1 MTPAAE
7 LLDGERAHL
16 EAGAELLRLPGAVLA
31 HMPHFRDLPS
41 AAIVSRLDA
50 AALHPDPLDWLV
62 RLEGACATLG
72 LARSRLLVA
81 GPAPEFELALG
92 LLGYGRRAATAFMRQ
107 VPARVDASLE
117 LVPVSDEA
125 GWAARNGVQ
134 SDQRFDEDGAALDVD
149 RVTMLEQAKARA
161 GALEARLACRD
172 GEAIA
177 ALTFHRHGGM
187 LQLRRLAVAPA
198 HRRRGVGTA
207 IVAALIGHAA
217 ELGVQRLGA
226 YATPGSTAA
235 ALLRR
240 AGFSGAGEV
249 ACWSRELLPFVP
261 ARHAWRA
268 QASAGRLAARR
279 RAASGR

>member
-31 HMPHFRDLPS
+31 HMPDFRDLS
-41 AAIVSRLDA
+41 SGAIVSRLDA
-50 AALHPDPLDWLV
+50 TVLHPDPLDWLV
-62 RLEGACATLG
+62 RLEGTCTGLG

-81 GPAPEFELALG
+81 GPAPELELALG
-92 LLGYGRRAATAFMRQ
+92 LLGYDRRAATAFVRQ
-107 VPARVDASLE
+107 VPAPVNAPLA

-125 GWAARNGVQ
+125 GWATWNAVQ
-134 SDQRFDEDGAALDVD
+134 SDQRFDEDGAARDAD
-149 RVTMLEQAKARA
+149 RVTILEQAKSRA

-172 GEAIA
+172 GEAIGA
-177 ALTFHRHGGM
+177 VAFHRHGGM
-187 LQLRRLAVAPA
+187 LQVRRLAVAPA

-207 IVAALIGHAA
+207 IVAALLGHAA
-217 ELGVQRLGA
+217 DLGVERLGA

-249 ACWSRELLPFVP
+249 ACWGRELLPFVP

-268 QASAGRLAARR
+268 QAGAGRLPARR